1 VAVEP
6 PDADV
11 AAALE
16 GVEGVVTA
24 GRDDELWLVGAQ
36 RDVRAPV
43 ASRLTER
50 GLTIVHLRQRTEE
63 LGAIYRRYFAE
74 EGAQ

>member
-1 VAVEP
+1 MAS

-16 GVEGVVTA
+16 GLDRVVRVE
-24 GRDDELWLVGAQ
+24 RDGDLWLVGAQ
-36 RDVRAPV
+36 HDIRSTV
-43 ASRLTER
+43 ASRLAER
-50 GLTIVHLRQRTEE
+50 GYTVVHLRQRREE

-74 EGAQ
+74 EGTQ